1 MQFDVMCEVGDGNW
15 SSKNSARVLA
25 APGDSGCSGG
35 AAAVVGPQRR
45 PRAPA
50 GAAQGTVAG
59 GAEERRCGP
68 LARPSGAERRA
79 APLRAAGRARRW
91 RGAAR
96 AASTAAGGR
105 RRRRRAA
112 VALAA
117 VAGALAT
124 ATAGV
129 VALHALAGAWVPREP
144 AGVAAAVAEEFIARV
159 GGDMA
164 ESSRADGTAAG
175 NARAALPRAAARG
188 RTCDDQER
196 SRIRRSLH
204 IEKTPLEVERCLSS
218 LNGTRFKAMDRCAIS
233 FKTRC
238 PDPDWVDALRR
249 TPPEGPERP
258 RAGGGAPRARRLMGA
273 AGATAR
279 PPVVVVHVGC
289 NKGYE
294 AVDTLRATTSD
305 PVFDRAAWLK
315 ALSGSDT
322 ATGVMR
328 GACGQHQV
336 PLQARLSSA
345 DVARAPLVD
354 AEVHCI
360 EPMPVTFDALVKASE
375 SLGYDKR
382 GLRVSNVAIADE
394 PGTVKFPAPVAGAS
408 AQSLLGLETVTAG
421 TCEQVVAAMNEE
433 AGADKLFECRHVKM
447 RTLDEY
453 VDNEVEKGPIIDM
466 LVIDTEGFDPLVLRG
481 AKSTLS
487 RVRYLEFEYHG
498 IGPWAETKLADVIGS
513 LDDAGFDCYWAG
525 RKKLWRITGC
535 FDPRYY
541 EFHFCSNI
549 ACVHRSQRGWHA
561 VMEAEANET
570 LSVYGDA

>member
-1 MQFDVMCEVGDGNW
+1 M
-15 SSKNSARVLA
+15 
-25 APGDSGCSGG
+25 
-35 AAAVVGPQRR
+35 
-45 PRAPA
+45 
-50 GAAQGTVAG
+50 
-59 GAEERRCGP
+59 
-68 LARPSGAERRA
+68 
-79 APLRAAGRARRW
+79 
-91 RGAAR
+91 

-144 AGVAAAVAEEFIARV
+144 AGVAAAVTEEFIARV
-159 GGDMA
+159 GGEIA

-336 PLQARLSSA
+336 PLQAKLSSA

-375 SLGYDKR
+375 SLGYDTR

-394 PGTVKFPAPVAGAS
+394 SGTVKFPAPVAGAS

-433 AGADKLFECRHVKM
+433 AGADKLECRHVKM

-453 VDNEVEKGPIIDM
+453 VDKEVEKGPIIDM

-541 EFHFCSNI
+541 EFHFWSNI